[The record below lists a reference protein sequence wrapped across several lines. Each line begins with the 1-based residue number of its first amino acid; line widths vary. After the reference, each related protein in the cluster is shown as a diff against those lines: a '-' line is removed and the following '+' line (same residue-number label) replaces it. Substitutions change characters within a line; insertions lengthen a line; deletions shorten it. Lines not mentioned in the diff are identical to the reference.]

1 MTQHSRTFPHT
12 LRRLLIGVAFVA
24 CGHTA
29 CAAQTL
35 SDAVLYAFRQGVL
48 FDGKFG
54 KFAEVQHAISAALSR
69 CGMPG
74 ITVDGRFGSAT
85 LQAIKALVNCPA
97 IKPHLPE
104 GSPAAEGAIS
114 TALWRLLLPASPLP
128 SIAQRAQTLVL
139 THEDTDYDSLEWNF
153 CQSKGPDGKLWSPDD
168 PALPCYSN
176 DPNSYITWGPRGATA
191 GGGQEVQWILWR
203 AEQQDHA
210 LLNTAF
216 GAEAAAVRRFMTLP
230 DSAARQ
236 FLCEVYIDKSRKAQW
251 TQAFA
256 VFGKLPVVQK
266 LYDHHY
272 LSLASDGAKMRD
284 FYRLYDRL
292 GVKPTEID
300 YAFFLDRATQSS
312 APAPNG
318 TTVATLTKWL
328 AKLKLEHTPANLR
341 RAIAT
346 TFPTPYQKFDRLG
359 RDMAFIVD
367 AVSEARL
374 TAAERSAWQ
383 NRGAL
388 SAGSVGFSDERPAP
402 PLSTISESSGPR
414 FDGVATQAAATS
426 CPVAVLNP
434 QRPQSRVARLN

>member
-1 MTQHSRTFPHT
+1 MTQCSLT
-12 LRRLLIGVAFVA
+12 LCRLLVGIAFVA

-29 CAAQTL
+29 CIAQTL
-35 SDAVLYAFRQGVL
+35 SDAVLYAFRQGEL

-54 KFAEVQHAISAALSR
+54 KFAEVQHAVSAALTR
-69 CGMPG
+69 CGKPG
-74 ITVDGRFGSAT
+74 IAVDGRFGSAT
-85 LQAIKALVNCPA
+85 LQAIKSLVNCPA
-97 IKPHLPE
+97 IKPHLQAD
-104 GSPAAEGAIS
+104 SPAVHGVIS
-114 TALWRLLLPASPLP
+114 SALWRLLLPASPLP
-128 SIAQRAQTLVL
+128 SVAQRAQTLVL
-139 THEDTDYDSLEWNF
+139 THEDTDYDNLEWNF

-168 PALPCYSN
+168 PARPCYSN

-203 AEQQDHA
+203 AEQHDDT
-210 LLNTAF
+210 LINTAF

-230 DSAARQ
+230 DPAARQ
-236 FLCEVYIDKSRKAQW
+236 FLCEIYVDRSRKAQW
-251 TQAFA
+251 THAFA
-256 VFGKLPVVQK
+256 VFGKLSAVQK

-272 LSLASDGAKMRD
+272 LSLASDGVKMRD
-284 FYRLYDRL
+284 FYHLYERL
-292 GVKPTEID
+292 GVRPTEID
-300 YAFFLDRATQSS
+300 YAFFLDRATQAS
-312 APAPNG
+312 APAP
-318 TTVATLTKWL
+318 TEATAAALTKWL
-328 AKLKLEHTPANLR
+328 AKMKLAHTPANLR

-374 TAAERSAWQ
+374 TTAERSAWQ

-402 PLSTISESSGPR
+402 PLSVISEPSAPR
-414 FDGVATQAAATS
+414 FDGVATQVAATS
-426 CPVAVLNP
+426 CPATVLNP